1 MEPPIPPLLFA
12 LLLLIGMLLLLELG
26 RRFGVRRRPKES
38 EGERGGLG
46 TVEGAVFALFG
57 LMVAF
62 TFSGAASRF
71 NEKRMLIAEEVNCI
85 ETAYLRLHLVS
96 HQAQPALQELFRHY
110 VDSRLEIYRR
120 LPDMVAAEMEMA
132 NSKKIQEEVW
142 TAAVAA
148 TRLPDSHPSS
158 GLLLLPALNNMI
170 DISTTRT
177 MALQLHPPRIIYALL
192 FGLGLICSLLAG
204 FRMSSGQH
212 RSWLHILGF
221 TVLTVII
228 VYVMLDVEYPRAGLI
243 HLESADQPLV
253 NLREHLK

>member
-12 LLLLIGMLLLLELG
+12 LLLLIGMLLLLEVG
-26 RRFGVRRRPKES
+26 RRLGVRRRPKES

-71 NEKRMLIAEEVNCI
+71 NEKRMLVAEEVNCI
-85 ETAYLRLHLVS
+85 ETAYLRLHLLS

-110 VDSRLEIYRR
+110 VDSRLETYRR
-120 LPDMVAAEMEMA
+120 LPNMAAAEMEMA
-132 NSKKIQEEVW
+132 KSKKIQEEVW
-142 TAAVAA
+142 TEAVAA

-170 DISTTRT
+170 DILPPAQWRCNFTLRGSSMRFCSAWVSFVPCWPVIGCRVANTGVGSTSSASQSSRSSSSTS
-177 MALQLHPPRIIYALL
+177 
-192 FGLGLICSLLAG
+192 CST
-204 FRMSSGQH
+204 SSTH
-212 RSWLHILGF
+212 
-221 TVLTVII
+221 V
-228 VYVMLDVEYPRAGLI
+228 RA
-243 HLESADQPLV
+243 
-253 NLREHLK
+253 

>member
-1 MEPPIPPLLFA
+1 MEPPISPLLFA

-96 HQAQPALQELFRHY
+96 HPGTACTSGIVPPLCGLAAGDLPQASRYGGGRNGDGQFQEDPAEGLEGGGSGY
-110 VDSRLEIYRR
+110 SASRF
-120 LPDMVAAEMEMA
+120 
-132 NSKKIQEEVW
+132 S
-142 TAAVAA
+142 
-148 TRLPDSHPSS
+148 
-158 GLLLLPALNNMI
+158 
-170 DISTTRT
+170 
-177 MALQLHPPRIIYALL
+177 
-192 FGLGLICSLLAG
+192 SLL
-204 FRMSSGQH
+204 R
-212 RSWLHILGF
+212 
-221 TVLTVII
+221 
-228 VYVMLDVEYPRAGLI
+228 YPQVCCCFPR
-243 HLESADQPLV
+243 
-253 NLREHLK
+253 